1 MKVKLLLT
9 VSLLLLSAD
18 LLETGNDIRFQRIT
32 ITDGLSLSSVYCIFQ
47 DTKGFMWFGTEDGL
61 NKFDGKNFS
70 VYRPNPS
77 DRNSLTN
84 RWIEHIIED
93 TNGNLWFGSRGG
105 LNCFDPRKEVF
116 IQYRYNRS
124 VASGI
129 SNDTITKI
137 ILDGHDY
144 IWIGTLNG
152 LNRINLQTKEL
163 ERIIL
168 PAAPDVN
175 LRINDILADNKG
187 NMWIG
192 TDYGL
197 FHYDRDSKLFE
208 KILMETIRKS
218 NVVAEKSPEPPVKS
232 QELPGESLKIRVK
245 GTEKILS
252 IAETDEFLWIGTENG
267 LVRLHVMDNTVSH
280 FPIPVSFTGKFNDQS
295 IEKVLLDRNG
305 NLWIVTSQGLL
316 KFDIQNNN
324 FVQIIKSLDTSHS
337 LSINTVKPIFEDSKG
352 SIWFG
357 TFGAGLY
364 RINLETGDISHFQNN
379 PADIKSLS
387 ENAINCIYEDRSGRM
402 FFGTFGAG
410 ISIYDPQANKFM
422 LFRHNPLN
430 PNSLSSNFVW
440 SVYEDREGQ
449 LWIGTNDEGLNVYSP
464 RTQKFIFYDRQENDP
479 SSLSNSTVKK
489 IAGDS
494 KGNIWIGTDGGGLSK
509 FDKKSGKF
517 VNFKSV
523 PGNPQTISN
532 NSVRAIY
539 EDSNGILW
547 IGTKVGLNRFNP
559 ETQTFKRY
567 LHSGDDPRSI
577 SNNFIYSSIYQDKNG
592 FLWIGTYGG
601 GLNRMDIKNE
611 TFLHFINDPDNPESI
626 ADDVVFSIY
635 EDDTGIFWIGTN
647 NGLNRYDPA
656 SGKFRRFGLNEGLPN
671 EVIYG
676 ILPDDQNHIWMSTN
690 HGISRF
696 NLIDFSTRNFDV
708 NDGLQSNEFNG
719 GAYHRGFSGRLYF
732 GGVYGLNMIDPEEIL
747 TPEGKSE
754 VVITKLEILGHE
766 VKVLP
771 PSENQRRG
779 ISINKI
785 IEKNGE
791 YFLPE
796 NISFLQEIVL
806 DYKFRFFSIDFSA
819 LNNTATGKINY
830 AYQMENLEDEWN
842 FSGERNYVS
851 YANMRSG
858 TYYFKVRT
866 MNPNGNWND
875 IYTRLKITITP
886 PFWES
891 WWFIVLAVLFSLI
904 IAIFIYR
911 YLVEAKTSKLLKIQN
926 EKINAANIKLAE
938 SEKVLTELN
947 ATKDKFFSIISHDL
961 KNPLT
966 SLMSISETIMEETKA
981 DQDEKSQGIGKIH
994 ESIKE
999 IHALLENLLTWSRA
1013 QRGRLNFEPLNF
1025 NVARLIEVNLNL
1037 HRAMAENKN
1046 VTLSYEPEVNII
1058 VYGDREMINT
1068 VIRNLVNNAIK
1079 FTPAGGMVKVETKRD
1094 DSKIHV
1100 MVKDSG
1106 TGISE
1111 ENLKKLFRI
1120 DVKYKSTGTSGE
1132 KGTGLGLILCKEF
1145 VEKNGG
1151 EMNIESTVNQGS
1163 TFGFTIP
1170 AGRGG

>member
-9 VSLLLLSAD
+9 VSLLFLSAD
-18 LLETGNDIRFQRIT
+18 ILETGSNIRFQRIT

-61 NKFDGKNFS
+61 NKYDGKNFS

-77 DRNSLTN
+77 NRNSLTH
-84 RWIEHIIED
+84 RWIEHIVED
-93 TNGNLWFGSRGG
+93 PNGNLWFGSRGG
-105 LNCFDPRKEVF
+105 LNCFDPKKEVF
-116 IQYRYNRS
+116 IQYKYNQS
-124 VASGI
+124 AASGI

-137 ILDGHDY
+137 ILDAHDY

-152 LNRINLQTKEL
+152 LNRINLQTKEID
-163 ERIIL
+163 RIIL
-168 PAAPDVN
+168 PATPKVN
-175 LRINDILADNKG
+175 LRINDILADRKG
-187 NMWIG
+187 NIWIG
-192 TDYGL
+192 TNYGL
-197 FHYDRDSKLFE
+197 FYYDSDSQQFTR
-208 KILMETIRKS
+208 ILL
-218 NVVAEKSPEPPVKS
+218 
-232 QELPGESLKIRVK
+232 ELPDK
-245 GTEKILS
+245 GIEKILS
-252 IAETDEFLWIGTENG
+252 FVKNDDLLWIGTENG
-267 LVRLHVMDNTVSH
+267 LLKLSLTDNSLSH
-280 FPIPVSFTGKFNDQS
+280 FPIPISSTGRLNNQF
-295 IEKVLLDRNG
+295 IEKVYLDRYE
-305 NLWIVTSQGLL
+305 NLWIVTSHGLL
-316 KFDIQNNN
+316 KFDIQNKK
-324 FVQIIKSLDTSHS
+324 FIQIIKSLDTTHS
-337 LSINTVKPIFEDSKG
+337 LSINTVKPIFEDSKE

-364 RINLETGDISHFQNN
+364 RIDHATGDVSHFQNN
-379 PADIKSLS
+379 PADVKSLS
-387 ENAINCIYEDRSGRM
+387 ENAINCIYEDRSGRL

-410 ISIYDPQANKFM
+410 ISIYDPQANKFA
-422 LFRHNPLN
+422 LLRHNPLD

-440 SVYEDREGQ
+440 SVYEDNEGQ
-449 LWIGTNDEGLNVYSP
+449 IWIGTNDKGLNVYSP
-464 RTQKFIFYDRQENDP
+464 KTQNFISFDHQETNP
-479 SSLSNSTVKK
+479 NSLSNSSVKE

-509 FDKKSGKF
+509 FNRKTGKF
-517 VNFKSV
+517 IHFKSI

-539 EDSNGILW
+539 EDSDGILW
-547 IGTKVGLNRFNP
+547 IGTKEGLNRFNP
-559 ETQTFKRY
+559 ETQIFKRF
-567 LHSGDDPRSI
+567 LHSGEDPQSI

-611 TFLHFINDPDNPESI
+611 TFTYFINDPDNPESI
-626 ADDVVFSIY
+626 SDDVVFSIY
-635 EDDTGIFWIGTN
+635 EDPSGIYWIGTN
-647 NGLNRYDPA
+647 NGLNRFDPA
-656 SGKFRRFGLNEGLPN
+656 SGKFRRFGLSEGLPS

-676 ILPDDQNHIWMSTN
+676 ILPDNQNNIWMSTN

-696 NLIDFSTRNFDV
+696 NISDLSEKNFDV

-719 GAYHRGFSGRLYF
+719 GAYHKGLSGHLYF
-732 GGVYGLNMIDPEEIL
+732 GGVYGINIIDPEEIL

-766 VKVLP
+766 VKVI
-771 PSENQRRG
+771 PSPEDRKRG

-785 IEKNGE
+785 IEKDGD

-796 NISFLQEIVL
+796 NISFLQEIIL
-806 DYKFRFFSIDFSA
+806 DYRFRFFSIEFSA
-819 LNNTATGKINY
+819 LNNPSTGEINY
-830 AYQMENLEDEWN
+830 AYQMGNLEDEWN
-842 FSGERNYVS
+842 YSGERNYVS

-858 TYYFKVRT
+858 TYDFKVKT
-866 MNPNGNWND
+866 MNPDGNWND
-875 IYTRLKITITP
+875 TYAQLKITINP

-891 WWFIVLAVLFSLI
+891 WWFIILEVLFGLI

-938 SEKVLTELN
+938 SERDLTELN

-966 SLMSISETIMEETKA
+966 SLLSISETIMEESKA
-981 DQDEKSQGIGKIH
+981 DQDEKSLGIGKIH
-994 ESIKE
+994 GSIKE

-1013 QRGRLNFEPLNF
+1013 QRGRLNFEPVNF
-1025 NVARLIEVNLNL
+1025 NLAKLIEVNLNL

-1046 VTLSYEPEVNII
+1046 ITLMHEQKDNII
-1058 VYGDREMINT
+1058 AFGDREMINT

-1079 FTPAGGMVKVETKRD
+1079 FTTGGGMVKVETKLD
-1094 DSKIHV
+1094 DGEIHV
-1100 MVKDSG
+1100 MVKDNG

-1111 ENLKKLFRI
+1111 GNLQKLFRI
-1120 DVKYKSTGTSGE
+1120 DVKYKTSGTSGE

-1151 EMNIESTVNQGS
+1151 TITVESTINQGS
-1163 TFGFTIP
+1163 IFGFTLP
-1170 AGRGG
+1170 QGKGV